1 MPRSKIQ
8 KRSLKRNQNK
18 NQNKQQ
24 KISNKKRQQNRRRR
38 QQRLNGGGGNAID
51 QMLQKELLSGGA
63 VMRGGDPLKK
73 VKKVIFDGFTNKEV
87 INEKF
92 NKWMNGEGAQAAAE
106 GDSSDAGAAAP
117 SAGKI
122 EAIYGLHNSDTGGN
136 LVYNM
141 LVFQK
146 AGEEGEKVSP
156 TLKPDLSTKCT
167 GFKLEQKEE
176 SSGEVTLTIK
186 PVKKEE
192 AGEAKAEFGNW
203 SLSMIQTTDVPSQGE

>member
-63 VMRGGDPLKK
+63 VMRGGAGELKPK
-73 VKKVIFDGFTNKEV
+73 TVTFVGFVEEGPKAVQTTFDR
-87 INEKF
+87 
-92 NKWMNGEGAQAAAE
+92 WMKGEGAADQGEAP
-106 GDSSDAGAAAP
+106 GAN
-117 SAGKI
+117 I
-122 EAIYGLHNSDTGGN
+122 EAIYGLHNGAQER
-136 LVYNM
+136 VYNM

-146 AGEEGEKVSP
+146 AGEKDKVSQ
-156 TLKPDLSTKCT
+156 TIKPGTNCT
-167 GFKLEQKEE
+167 GFKLSKSGAEQE
-176 SSGEVTLTIK
+176 SGVTLTITA
-186 PVKKEE
+186 VKKEGVNE
-192 AGEAKAEFGNW
+192 VDKAEATFGEW
-203 SLSMIQTTDVPSQGE
+203 SECMIQTTDVKGE